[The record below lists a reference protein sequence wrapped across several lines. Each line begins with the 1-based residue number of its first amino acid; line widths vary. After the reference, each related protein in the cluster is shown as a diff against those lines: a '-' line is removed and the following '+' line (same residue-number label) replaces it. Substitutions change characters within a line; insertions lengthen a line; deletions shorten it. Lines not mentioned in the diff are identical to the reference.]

1 MKKEVWLFQNVG
13 KKLACTIAVV
23 LAIISYWIMTKCK
36 NNPFDL
42 VLYGNVEIRQ
52 VTVGFQIPGKIF
64 SMTKEEGDTVTKG
77 EVIAILDDIDYKN
90 SLEKANAD
98 VKKAKAINREA
109 SLKYERNGPLCLNNV
124 LAKQDYD
131 TLLSNKDR
139 AEADYLA
146 AVAAEKLAK
155 NQLEYTQI
163 HAPDDGIVTTRIQ
176 EPGAIVAAGQ
186 GIYTICKNHPMWVRA
201 YVSESDLGNIKYG
214 MKVKVFTDTVDPK
227 TNKLRTYDGQIGY
240 ISPVAEFTPKTVQS
254 TDTRSDLV
262 YRIRVYINDID
273 EYLRQGMPVTI
284 KIDLT
289 SKDNQENNAD
299 GNN

>member
-1 MKKEVWLFQNVG
+1 MNCKKNSSEL
-13 KKLACTIAVV
+13 I
-23 LAIISYWIMTKCK
+23 
-36 NNPFDL
+36 
-42 VLYGNVEIRQ
+42 LYGNVEIRQ
-52 VTVGFQIPGKIF
+52 VTVGFQVSGKIL
-64 SMTKEEGDTVTKG
+64 SMNKEEGDAVAKG
-77 EVIAILDDIDYKN
+77 EIIATLDNTDYKN

-98 VKKAKAINREA
+98 VKKAGAINREA
-109 SLKYERNGPLCLNNV
+109 SLKYERYGPLCLNNV

-155 NQLEYTQI
+155 SQLEYTQV

-201 YVSESDLGNIKYG
+201 YVSESDLSNIKYG

-254 TDTRSDLV
+254 TDQRANLV
-262 YRIRVYINDID
+262 YRIRVYINNID
-273 EYLRQGMPVTI
+273 EFLRQGMPATI
-284 KIDLT
+284 KIDLR
-289 SKDNQENNAD
+289 S
-299 GNN
+299 

>member
-13 KKLACTIAVV
+13 KKLTCTIAVV
-23 LAIISYWIMTKCK
+23 LAIIAYWIMTKCK

-139 AEADYLA
+139 AEADYFA

-254 TDTRSDLV
+254 TDQRANLV
-262 YRIRVYINDID
+262 YRIRVYINNVD
-273 EYLRQGMPVTI
+273 EFLRQGMPATI
-284 KIDLT
+284 KIDLR
-289 SKDNQENNAD
+289 S
-299 GNN
+299 